1 MANTPDP
8 TLISNLSAEAD
19 ILQDKLNSLVSA
31 LGSQLDKQIKNK
43 LQDLT
48 TSTNEFIGE
57 FAKGQNIVSKLNEK
71 LKTIQKDANKLSL
84 DRLTLEKDLAKAQQ
98 VNNNRLANRLQDQL
112 FSNRLA
118 SQQLESTQTL
128 VYKLFQAAE
137 AEKKIADEKKKQNS
151 LTGVLKKNLAEAFK
165 PFTEMLTLA
174 GIFKVIIDGA
184 LRFNKTSVEIGKN
197 IGYSASESNRVAT
210 NLKNTA
216 QYSGDINMT
225 LANVAGAMTELNTTT
240 GYVAEYSAD
249 TLRTQ
254 VMLTKQF
261 GLTGDEAAGIY
272 KFSVLTGQSSSKIN
286 DEMVGAFVASRN
298 SLRVGANFKQVMA
311 EVAKVSGQL
320 AANFA
325 NNPALITKAIVQAKA
340 LGTTLEDTKAQGESL
355 LNFESSIESELK
367 AELLTG
373 QQMNLERAR
382 AAALQGDQVTV
393 MKELTNQG
401 MTLEK
406 FQSMNVIAQKSFA
419 EAIGLSSDKLADQ
432 LTKQK
437 LAIESGKSL
446 SELTKEEALEAEK
459 RQGIQDKFNAAILKL
474 QDLFGNILAGPIG
487 GLLDALTNM
496 LPIITSIATVWG
508 VVYALN
514 QGMVLFE
521 KAKLGIQIAQRGAA
535 LGYNG
540 VLLARQAILGGE
552 LAKSVGIAAAWTI
565 ANFPMSLLG
574 IAAAAGVGALIYNL
588 AKPAGDM
595 FSPADGKTQVS
606 TKEGGLFELSP
617 NDDLVA
623 YPGAAKA
630 SKNSGQINTSIDL
643 SPMISAINQVKSAV
657 DRLYNKDT
665 TINMDGKKVGTTLTQ
680 GSYKVA

>member
-1 MANTPDP
+1 MADP
-8 TLISNLSAEAD
+8 KELQKHLDDLNDELNKVNDKIIDIGENLTKSMRDELITSVQNSRRLANNLSQSKDISKDLKDIQGQLNKAIEKNEKISISRSIAEK
-19 ILQDKLNSLVSA
+19 KLNKAIQDGDMA
-31 LGSQLDKQIKNK
+31 LEKRYKK
-43 LQDLT
+43 
-48 TSTNEFIGE
+48 E
-57 FAKGQNIVSKLNEK
+57 FARYTTQLKLNEG
-71 LKTIQKDANKLSL
+71 IEDQIRKLS
-84 DRLTLEKDLAKAQQ
+84 QI
-98 VNNNRLANRLQDQL
+98 
-112 FSNRLA
+112 
-118 SQQLESTQTL
+118 
-128 VYKLFQAAE
+128 AE
-137 AEKKIADEKKKQNS
+137 AEAEATIEKKKQNS

-174 GIFKVIIDGA
+174 GVFKVIIDGA

-311 EVAKVSGQL
+311 EAAKVSGQL

-367 AELLTG
+367 SELLIG

-459 RQGIQDKFNAAILKL
+459 RQGIQDRFNATILKL
-474 QDLFGNILAGPIG
+474 QDLIGNLVAGPVG
-487 GLLDALTNM
+487 ALLDILT
-496 LPIITSIATVWG
+496 
-508 VVYALN
+508 
-514 QGMVLFE
+514 
-521 KAKLGIQIAQRGAA
+521 
-535 LGYNG
+535 
-540 VLLARQAILGGE
+540 AILSNTW
-552 LAKSVGIAAAWTI
+552 LLSTA
-565 ANFPMSLLG
+565 MSLYIGKLTYGLTLKAADLLMSRRKLQVNIADAAVESGKSAAKVPVIGAVLG
-574 IAAAAGVGALIYNL
+574 IAAAIAAFAAFTGIAS
-588 AKPAGDM
+588 KAGDM

-657 DRLYNKDT
+657 DRLYNKDS